1 MASFFRRNKPTTPD
15 SSRTSR
21 YSLEEL
27 AAAFPTAPSA
37 ATPASPVEALPPAQ
51 TGTVPAATPAPMPA
65 PVAADP
71 PTPAAEHAAPATP
84 AEALARDIAAR
95 TGQAQSVA
103 AVPNAPPAPAA
114 PAPSALQALPDPAPA
129 AAPIA
134 PAPVVVV
141 PPVVAQ
147 PHGVPTS
154 PATAPAAPAAPAQS
168 LLQSPPSTPA
178 APVPTPVVATPVA
191 ATPAVVPPVA
201 APPAVVPP
209 AASAPP
215 AAAPAA
221 SATPVVTAPSI
232 VSSPLPATQDDSIVG
247 QHDALPAAPAGK
259 PGWRE
264 RLRNSTFARSFGGLF
279 SRNPKLDDDLLDEIE
294 TALITA
300 DVGIGATTALVEGL
314 RKRMKSREFVDAQA
328 MFKALR
334 ADLIALLQPV
344 SKPLVIDRSLKPF
357 VVLTVGVN
365 GVGKTT
371 TIGKLAKRFKD
382 DGNSLMLA
390 AGDTFRAAAVAQL
403 QAWGDRNGVAVIA
416 QGQNADAASVA
427 FDALQ
432 AAKARGTDVLIA
444 DTAGRLHTQT
454 GLMNELGKIRRVLGK
469 IDAAAPHEVLMVI
482 DGTTGQNAISQLRQ
496 FHAAVGVT
504 GLVVT
509 KLDGT
514 AKGGVVFALA
524 REFNIPIRFA
534 GIGERP
540 EDLRVFDPV
549 AFVDALLPD
558 ALGG

>member
-37 ATPASPVEALPPAQ
+37 ATPASPVDALPTAEPGRQ
-51 TGTVPAATPAPMPA
+51 TAATPAIA
-65 PVAADP
+65 PV
-71 PTPAAEHAAPATP
+71 TPASAGSEPAAPAPPQTTAAP
-84 AEALARDIAAR
+84 ADQLAQEIAAR
-95 TGQAQSVA
+95 TGQAQSIA
-103 AVPNAPPAPAA
+103 AVPSAPATPAA
-114 PAPSALQALPDPAPA
+114 PAPTALQALPDPMPASAPG
-129 AAPIA
+129 
-134 PAPVVVV
+134 APVVVV

-147 PHGVPTS
+147 P
-154 PATAPAAPAAPAQS
+154 Q
-168 LLQSPPSTPA
+168 
-178 APVPTPVVATPVA
+178 PVPTPPPAVPAQPVSPSQSA
-191 ATPAVVPPVA
+191 APAVVAPPVA
-201 APPAVVPP
+201 APAVV
-209 AASAPP
+209 SARL
-215 AAAPAA
+215 
-221 SATPVVTAPSI
+221 
-232 VSSPLPATQDDSIVG
+232 SSPQDDSIVG
-247 QHDALPAAPAGK
+247 QRDALPAAPAGK

-300 DVGIGATTALVEGL
+300 DVGIGATTALIDGL

-328 MFKALR
+328 LFKALR

-382 DGNSLMLA
+382 EGNSLMLA